1 MKTLVI
7 APQGLNGTLFNLY
20 RNNDPFL
27 DVKFITK
34 EEFIESVSYEYTSE
48 TILYLITNFGFDYNL
63 ATKFLKEM
71 RFVSGG
77 TSSKIKEALKIF
89 KELENKGLIIRNEY
103 FDYELKNS
111 DIKVYG
117 YSKNDPELNYFLKKY
132 QYSYVQLNVQNDL
145 SIAKFDDY
153 EDELFYLFNEIGKLL
168 DRGVSYKDIA
178 IYGLENEINL
188 SVDRLIDN
196 YGINLNGL
204 SYFTLLDEVYVK
216 DFLKRFDGTNLESL
230 FDELSTHYE
239 SDNFSKFKSLIRSY
253 YSSSLSLDKQVQLF
267 KDVLT
272 NYRIDKTN
280 YTEGIRLIKEPYV
293 KEGTHLFIVNF
304 IASNYP
310 KVKKDDG
317 YFFKL
322 DLEGTDF
329 PSLEERNNALSDF
342 FINALNDKVHLHLSM
357 SNKKNGTKVNSSH
370 LVDLLKIKIIEN
382 PIGTQFFSKK
392 EAYLKYAN
400 ALDIKKNY
408 RHNSYLYLGFK
419 DKLNIPYMKYSNA
432 YKGTKHYDEH
442 PIKLSYS
449 SVKHYYE
456 CAFKFYLSNAL
467 NLDNDFNTF
476 PMIFGSFAHDIYEH
490 IGQADFDT
498 LFKNAYKKFEDRFS
512 PKDKAFVEFRKEHIR
527 KVHDFIE
534 SFEKNLDKP
543 IIKRELEI
551 KDFIAP
557 KIIID
562 GKIDKFILTGDDH
575 NYVTVIDYKTG
586 SEEFKD
592 ELVPYGLSL
601 QLPTYSYLLSLKPSY
616 KDLEIIGLFIE
627 PAFNKKGASMDM
639 DSTDYNN
646 ELRLKG
652 VFSDSIDKMK
662 TLDPDLV
669 TKSEYIYGL
678 KIVKSGEGFA
688 SSGKGSDR
696 FKNEAWFNSIKDT
709 AKDLFI
715 EAGNK
720 ILNNEFPINPK
731 EYKSKDKSCEYCSFR
746 DICYK
751 RRSDYVILKNGD
763 EEENNEQD

>member
-7 APQGLNGTLFNLY
+7 APNGLNGTLFNLY
-20 RNNDPFL
+20 RKNDPFL

-34 EEFIESVSYEYTSE
+34 EEFIESISYKYTSD
-48 TILYLITNFGFDYNL
+48 TVLHLISHYNFDFNL

-77 TSSKIKEALKIF
+77 NSSKVIESIKIF
-89 KELENKGLIIRNEY
+89 KDLENQGLISRNEY
-103 FDYELKNS
+103 FDFELKNS

-117 YSKNDPELNYFLKKY
+117 YSKNDPELNYFLKNYK
-132 QYSYVQLNVQNDL
+132 YSYIQLDIQNNL
-145 SIAKFDDY
+145 SIAQFDDY

-168 DRGVSYKDIA
+168 DSGVSYKDIA
-178 IYGLENEINL
+178 VYGLDNKINL
-188 SVDRLIDN
+188 SIDRLIDN

-204 SYFTLLDEVYVK
+204 SYFALLDEVYTK
-216 DFLKRFDGTNLESL
+216 EFLKRFDGTNLETL
-230 FDELSTHYE
+230 FEELSALYD

-253 YSSSLSLDKQVQLF
+253 YSETLSKDKQLQLF
-267 KDVLT
+267 KDILS

-280 YTEGIRLIKEPYV
+280 FEEGIRLLKEPYA

-304 IASNYP
+304 TAGNFP

-329 PSLEERNNALSDF
+329 PNLEERNNALSDF
-342 FINALNDKVHLHLSM
+342 YINALNDKVHLHLSM
-357 SNKKNGTKVNSSH
+357 SIRKDGVKVNSSH
-370 LVDLLKIKIIEN
+370 LVDLLKINIVKN

-408 RHNSYLYLGFK
+408 RHLSDVYYGFK
-419 DKLNIPYMKYSNA
+419 DVLNIPYMKYSNA

-467 NLDNDFNTF
+467 NLDNDFDTF

-490 IGQADFDT
+490 IGQGDFDT
-498 LFKNAYKKFEDRFS
+498 LFNKAYAKYESRLS
-512 PKDKAFVEFRKEHIR
+512 AKDKVFIEFRKEHIR
-527 KVHDFIE
+527 KVHDFIV
-534 SFEKNLDKP
+534 SFENNLENP
-543 IIKRELEI
+543 LIKRELEI

-557 KIIID
+557 KIILD
-562 GKIDKFILTGDDH
+562 GKIDKFILTGENH
-575 NYVTVIDYKTG
+575 EYVTVIDYKTG

-592 ELVPYGLSL
+592 DLVQYGLSL
-601 QLPTYSYLLSLKPSY
+601 QLPTYSYLLSLNPNY

-627 PAFNKKGASMDM
+627 PAFNKKGASMAI
-639 DSTDYNN
+639 DSQEYND

-652 VFSDSIDKMK
+652 VYIDSIDKIK
-662 TLDPDLV
+662 TLDPDV
-669 TKSEYIYGL
+669 ITKSDYIYGL

-688 SSGKGSDR
+688 SNGKGTDR
-696 FKNEAWFNSIKDT
+696 FKNNKWFNDTKDL

-715 EAGNK
+715 EAGTK

-731 EYKSKDKSCEYCSFR
+731 EYKSKDKSCEYCTFR

-763 EEENNEQD
+763 EDENEQD